1 MPRADLRE
9 EATAANARDVIK
21 LMECSMQ
28 HFFRDSIPDRGLC
41 VWVSCFCVG
50 CCVGK
55 RSVKFCLV
63 SSRTCTYLQAR
74 QLDSLVRLTVARA
87 RADLREEATAGDAR
101 DVMELVKYSMRD
113 FFRDSIPFLRVGGS
127 GKCRSGA
134 KADGRRLMQ
143 ALQSM
148 KRTQGKDRVSMGEIA
163 AIADELGLHS
173 VPLQELIEGLNEAG
187 ELLKKG
193 GQTYAF

>member
-1 MPRADLRE
+1 
-9 EATAANARDVIK
+9 
-21 LMECSMQ
+21 
-28 HFFRDSIPDRGLC
+28 
-41 VWVSCFCVG
+41 
-50 CCVGK
+50 
-55 RSVKFCLV
+55 
-63 SSRTCTYLQAR
+63 
-74 QLDSLVRLTVARA
+74 
-87 RADLREEATAGDAR
+87 
-101 DVMELVKYSMRD
+101 
-113 FFRDSIPFLRVGGS
+113 
-127 GKCRSGA
+127 
-134 KADGRRLMQ
+134 MQ